1 MLKAE
6 EIIDLYWGVLHKSF
20 PYEEC
25 RILVR
30 SDKDQFHDLVPDLDS
45 YGSFIAG
52 YSLSASKLGER
63 APRELSLAIVRLR
76 QSFFEEHPEYLPL
89 IPLVT
94 EEMAPALYLQLMTW
108 EEIRWSLIELMQME
122 LDKGAT

>member
-1 MLKAE
+1 MLRVE
-6 EIIDLYWGVLHKSF
+6 EIIDFYWGVLHKPF

-25 RILVR
+25 RFLVQ
-30 SDKDQFHDLVPDLDS
+30 SDKDRFHDLVLDLDL

-76 QSFFEEHPEYLPL
+76 QSFFEEHPEYSYL

-94 EEMAPALYLQLMTW
+94 EEGMPVLYLQLKTW
-108 EEIRWSLIELMQME
+108 EEIR
-122 LDKGAT
+122 